1 MLIGIEC
8 DDSSGTIFGNL
19 CALMEVEKYDWY
31 IDDVDCN
38 YFYFRPG
45 KYTGKQ
51 LIEELETIST
61 LSFVRVWRF
70 PSDTDEALM
79 KETPMVKYKDFV
91 KSECDLL
98 VLFYDGGFCEIYSKD
113 ESLTNRIMELCKRNN
128 LKKAEYKYDYNDART
143 GMSF

>member
-38 YFYFRPG
+38 YFHFRPG

-70 PSDTDEALM
+70 PSDTDEVLM
-79 KETPMVKYKDFV
+79 KETPMVKYEDFV
-91 KSECDLL
+91 KSKCDLL
-98 VLFYDGGFCEIYSKD
+98 ILFYDGGFCEIYSKN
-113 ESLTNRIMELCKRNN
+113 ESLTVQIMELCKQNN
-128 LKKAEYKYDYNDART
+128 LEKREYKYDHNDART
-143 GMSF
+143 RMSF